1 MDLVVITK
9 HTCPTPEEVAVE
21 ALDMLLT
28 GEFERIAGDAREVGF
43 PLHLLTDGAETTRYA
58 FIYCLVKK
66 VKRSLACL

>member
-9 HTCPTPEEVAVE
+9 HTCPTPEGVAVE

-28 GEFERIAGDAREVGF
+28 GEFERNAGDAREVDV
-43 PLHLLTDGAETTRYA
+43 PLLLLMDGAGTTRYA